1 MKSLSLEARVGLLIL
16 VAVGLLGAFVFTLN
30 PSLIEEGY
38 LVYVDFNNPGSLQG
52 GAPINVGSIRVGR
65 VEGVDYLG
73 GKVDPVTKR
82 RPMIRVRARI
92 NREYIDRIYEDARFY
107 VTSTS
112 IVGESIMA
120 IDPGDPNK
128 KPLGENAYVIGIDP
142 PRMDLAFAKAY
153 ELLETISDLMIEN
166 REELEGLLK
175 NASSLLGSL
184 NEVMTKHGDRVD
196 HIIENVESITVE
208 ANELVAGANKMV
220 NGPRVARILR
230 NVDESLAVVNRDI
243 DPIMKDVKSITH
255 KVDDV
260 LDMIGPEQQEQV
272 RSILKSGKNI
282 ASDAESMVSHIR
294 QGRGTVGAI
303 LMDEAMY
310 DDIQEMLRDLKHNPW
325 KLFWRE

>member
-1 MKSLSLEARVGLLIL
+1 
-16 VAVGLLGAFVFTLN
+16 
-30 PSLIEEGY
+30 
-38 LVYVDFNNPGSLQG
+38 
-52 GAPINVGSIRVGR
+52 
-65 VEGVDYLG
+65 
-73 GKVDPVTKR
+73 
-82 RPMIRVRARI
+82 
-92 NREYIDRIYEDARFY
+92 
-107 VTSTS
+107 
-112 IVGESIMA
+112 
-120 IDPGDPNK
+120 
-128 KPLGENAYVIGIDP
+128 
-142 PRMDLAFAKAY
+142 
-153 ELLETISDLMIEN
+153 
-166 REELEGLLK
+166 
-175 NASSLLGSL
+175 
-184 NEVMTKHGDRVD
+184 
-196 HIIENVESITVE
+196 VESITVE

>member
-38 LVYVDFNNPGSLQG
+38 LVYVDFNNPGGLKG
-52 GAPINVGSIRVGR
+52 GAPVNIGGIRIGR
-65 VEGVDYLG
+65 IEGVDYLG
-73 GKVDPVTKR
+73 GKEDPITKR

-92 NREYIDRIYEDARFY
+92 NREYLDTIYEDARFY

-120 IDPGDPNK
+120 IDPGDPRK
-128 KPLGENAYVIGIDP
+128 EPLGENAYVIGIDP

-153 ELLETISDLMIEN
+153 ELLETISSLLVDN
-166 REELEGLLK
+166 REDLEGLVK

-184 NEVMTKHGDRVD
+184 NEIMTKHGDRVD
-196 HIIENVESITVE
+196 RIIENVESISDE
-208 ANELVAGANKMV
+208 ANELVAGANKIV

-243 DPIMKDVKSITH
+243 DPIMKDVRSITH
-255 KVDDV
+255 KVDDA
-260 LDMIGPEQQEQV
+260 LDMIGPKQQEQV
-272 RSILKSGKNI
+272 KSILEDGAAI
-282 ASDAESMVSHIR
+282 AADAKAMVSHIR